1 MTLPEWHPDDERLL
15 GRYLEAAA
23 DDSLDR
29 HLRACMACSARY
41 RSLETALE
49 HMREEAASASD
60 AEFGPPR
67 LADQRRAILAR
78 LGLREHGK
86 LLHFPEPSRRAAPRA
101 RFAVAAALVLMTTTG
116 LIRVLTERVP
126 RPAGFGAA
134 SRAAQLL
141 PAGASSRTVNDEAV
155 YQDIEMA
162 LARHGTPELRALDD
176 LTPRALDETSPSR

>member
-1 MTLPEWHPDDERLL
+1 MTSPEWHPDDERLL

-23 DDSLDR
+23 DDSLER
-29 HLRACMACSARY
+29 HLRACVACTARY

-49 HMREEAASASD
+49 HMREEAASVSN
-60 AEFGPPR
+60 AEFGPTR

-78 LGLREHGK
+78 LGLREHAK
-86 LLHFPEPSRRAAPRA
+86 VLPFPEPSRRSAPRA

-116 LIRVLTERVP
+116 LMRVLTERVSQPADFASVP
-126 RPAGFGAA
+126 RAAALMPAG
-134 SRAAQLL
+134 
-141 PAGASSRTVNDEAV
+141 SSSPTVNEEAV
-155 YQDIEMA
+155 YLDIEMA